1 MKKFGLSAPL
11 IDVLSHLIHAKQL
24 PEKYRDHQL
33 KGDMKRFRECHIKP
47 DLLLVYEQFEHE
59 VILVRINS
67 HSELFR

>member
-11 IDVLSHLIHAKQL
+11 IDVLNHLIHAKQL

-47 DLLLVYEQFEHE
+47 DLLLVYEQFENE